1 METLDT
7 IQSQQLLQPDKCY
20 LAKDLDG
27 ETGDDEW
34 AVILA
39 DSGKYVR
46 EAKGKL
52 TQYNILHRY
61 YYTPSRLYRMKPL
74 GDDLC

>member
-7 IQSQQLLQPDKCY
+7 IQSQQLLQPDKRY
-20 LAKDLDG
+20 WAEDLDG
-27 ETGDDEW
+27 ETGEDEL

-39 DSGKYVR
+39 DRGKYVR

-61 YYTPSRLYRMKPL
+61 YYTPSRPYRMKLL